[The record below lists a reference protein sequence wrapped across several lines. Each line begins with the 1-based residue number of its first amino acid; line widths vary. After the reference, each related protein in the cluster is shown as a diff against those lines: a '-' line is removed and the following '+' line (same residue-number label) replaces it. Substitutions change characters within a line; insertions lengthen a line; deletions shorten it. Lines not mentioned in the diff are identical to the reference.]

1 MTGRGERYTAIRKKA
16 GLNQSEF
23 AESLGISQGYSSQI
37 ETEAREAGREVLEKL
52 ASTYHVNINWFLYGT
67 DTSEPIDGSDD
78 FNVYIPLIQQEVAAG
93 RGMEVVDFPD
103 VSRVAVPRPLIVGHK
118 PEHLRAVIVR
128 GDSQKDREIFD
139 RDIVVY
145 DTQDVAPENLSVVS
159 LAGQLVIKYV
169 AIDHLKG
176 TLSLL
181 SANEEFP
188 PRLIKGSE
196 LENVKIEGKVILNM
210 HRM

>member
-1 MTGRGERYTAIRKKA
+1 
-16 GLNQSEF
+16 
-23 AESLGISQGYSSQI
+23 
-37 ETEAREAGREVLEKL
+37 
-52 ASTYHVNINWFLYGT
+52 
-67 DTSEPIDGSDD
+67 
-78 FNVYIPLIQQEVAAG
+78 
-93 RGMEVVDFPD
+93 MEVVDFPD

>member
-1 MTGRGERYTAIRKKA
+1 MT
-16 GLNQSEF
+16 QSEF

-37 ETEAREAGREVLEKL
+37 ETEVREAGREVLEKL
-52 ASTYHVNINWFLYGT
+52 ASLYHININWFLYGK
-67 DTSEPIDGSDD
+67 DSSESVDESDD
-78 FNVYIPLIQQEVAAG
+78 FNVFIPLIQQEAAAG
-93 RGMEVVDFPD
+93 RGAEIEEYPEVD
-103 VSRVAVPRPLIVGHK
+103 RVAVPRSLIIGHNPK
-118 PEHLRAVIVR
+118 YLRAVTVR
-128 GDSQKDREIFD
+128 GDSQKDRQIFD

-145 DTQDVAPENLSVVS
+145 DTQDTAPENLSVVS
-159 LAGQLVIKYV
+159 LAGQLVLKYV

-181 SANEEFP
+181 SANESFP
-188 PRLIKGSE
+188 PRVIKGSE

>member
-1 MTGRGERYTAIRKKA
+1 MTGRGERYSAIRKKV
-16 GLNQSEF
+16 GMTQSEF

-37 ETEAREAGREVLEKL
+37 EAEAREAGREVLEKL
-52 ASTYHVNINWFLYGT
+52 ASIYHVNINWFLYGK
-67 DTSEPIDGSDD
+67 DTSESVDASDD
-78 FNVYIPLIQQEVAAG
+78 FNVFIPLIQQEVAAG
-93 RGMEVVDFPD
+93 RGMVIEDFPTIN
-103 VSRVAVPRPLIVGHK
+103 RVAVPRPLVVGHN
-118 PEHLRAVIVR
+118 PDHLRAVIVR
-128 GDSQKDREIFD
+128 GDSQKDRQIFD

-169 AIDHLKG
+169 AVDRLKD

-181 SANEEFP
+181 SANEAFP
-188 PRLIKGSE
+188 PRVIKGSE
-196 LENVKIEGKVILNM
+196 LESVKIEGKVIVNM

>member
-1 MTGRGERYTAIRKKA
+1 MT
-16 GLNQSEF
+16 QSEF
-23 AESLGISQGYSSQI
+23 AASLGISQGYSSQI
-37 ETEAREAGREVLEKL
+37 ELEAREAGREVLEKL
-52 ASTYHVNINWFLYGT
+52 ASVHHVNINWFLYGK
-67 DTSEPIDGSDD
+67 DTSEAVEDGDD
-78 FNVYIPLIQQEVAAG
+78 FNVFIPLIQQEVAAG
-93 RGMEVVDFPD
+93 RGMVIEDFP
-103 VSRVAVPRPLIVGHK
+103 SINRVAVPRPLVVGHN
-118 PEHLRAVIVR
+118 PSHLRAVTVR
-128 GDSQKDREIFD
+128 GDSQKDRQIDD

-169 AIDHLKG
+169 AVDRLKG

-181 SANEEFP
+181 SANEAFP
-188 PRLIKGSE
+188 PRVIKGSE

>member
-1 MTGRGERYTAIRKKA
+1 MTGRGERYSAIRKKV
-16 GLNQSEF
+16 GMTQSEF
-23 AESLGISQGYSSQI
+23 AASLGITQGYSSQI
-37 ETEAREAGREVLEKL
+37 ESEVREAGREVLEKL
-52 ASTYHVNINWFLYGT
+52 ASVHHVNINWFLYGK
-67 DTSEPIDGSDD
+67 DTSEAVEDGDD
-78 FNVYIPLIQQEVAAG
+78 FNVFIPLIQQEVAAG
-93 RGMEVVDFPD
+93 RGMVIEDFP
-103 VSRVAVPRPLIVGHK
+103 SINRVAVPRPLVVGHN
-118 PEHLRAVIVR
+118 PNHLRAVLVR
-128 GDSQKDREIFD
+128 GDSQKDRQIFD

-169 AIDHLKG
+169 AVDRLKG

-181 SANEEFP
+181 SANEAFP
-188 PRLIKGSE
+188 PRVIKGSE

>member
-1 MTGRGERYTAIRKKA
+1 MTGRGERYSTIRKKV
-16 GLNQSEF
+16 GMTQSEF

-37 ETEAREAGREVLEKL
+37 EAEAREAGREVLEKL
-52 ASTYHVNINWFLYGT
+52 ASIYHVNINWFLYGK
-67 DTSEPIDGSDD
+67 DTSESVDESDD
-78 FNVYIPLIQQEVAAG
+78 FNVFIPLIQQEVAAG
-93 RGMEVVDFPD
+93 RGMVIEDFPTIN
-103 VSRVAVPRPLIVGHK
+103 RVAVPRPLVVGHN
-118 PEHLRAVIVR
+118 PDHLRAVIVR
-128 GDSQKDREIFD
+128 GDSQKDRQIFD

-169 AIDHLKG
+169 AVDRLKG

-181 SANEEFP
+181 SANEAFP
-188 PRLIKGSE
+188 PRVIKGSE
-196 LENVKIEGKVILNM
+196 LESVKIEGKVILNM